1 MNKKLTFTL
10 ILLAAALVLLGGCG
24 SKESPT
30 ATARATQAPEPT
42 SEPEATA
49 EKVVVEQEPTSVAV
63 AEATVEQPAQEPTEE
78 PMAEPPTPKPPTP
91 TPEIVDEDSACIN
104 CHTDVERL
112 KELAVE
118 PEVEE
123 LSSGEG

>member
-1 MNKKLTFTL
+1 MVNKKLTLIL

-49 EKVVVEQEPTSVAV
+49 EKVVVEEPTAV
-63 AEATVEQPAQEPTEE
+63 AEATVEEPT
-78 PMAEPPTPKPPTP
+78 AEPAEEAAPAEPTPKPPTP
-91 TPEIVDEDSACIN
+91 TPEIVDVDSACIN
-104 CHTDVERL
+104 CHTDKERL

-118 PEVEE
+118 PEEVE